1 VPAVP
6 SRLDALTPLLLP
18 RLRESVGRHELDG
31 EVPDLSPEGI
41 RAALDGLGGPALD
54 DPHDEAHLAAFER
67 AVRVQYGELE
77 QHRRNARPL
86 LAAMDLSGYARPY
99 APRETRDEARRRHL
113 ARWPE
118 LIDGAL
124 ASLDQVPATMAQG
137 LLGSVRGAA
146 HGVDEDEPGGAE
158 ALRAHARLVG
168 HLEHAATAGDPDPSL
183 GAAGLAALLGAG
195 EALDVDLAR
204 MEEQA
209 DAERAR
215 LRGMLLDATSANDP
229 DAGPERTVASLL
241 DDHPDAD
248 GVLDLARQLTD
259 EALAFTRDR
268 GLVDER
274 FLTGDCRV
282 APSPPS
288 RRWATAMM
296 SWSAP
301 YEPDGPSWYYISPP
315 DPSWPDERQRQWLS
329 AFSRTTLPSTTVHE
343 VAPGHFVHGRALRAA
358 SSDVRRSLHSSSFI
372 EGWAHY
378 AEELCIE
385 EGFRAGDPRFVAGV
399 ALKALLRVTRMAVA
413 IGLHSRTMDV
423 EEAVHRFREDALVRD
438 AVAEAETARATFDP
452 TYGRYTWGKL
462 EILALRDEARRRWG
476 ATFTLR
482 RFHDAMLSLGAPP
495 LGLLPAALE
504 VEAG

>member
-1 VPAVP
+1 MSVVIP

-18 RLRESVGRHELDG
+18 RLRESAGRHELDG
-31 EVPDLSPEGI
+31 DVPDLSPEGVREAI
-41 RAALDGLGGPALD
+41 DGLGGPPLD
-54 DPHDEAHLAAFER
+54 DPHDDAHLRAFED
-67 AVRVQYGELE
+67 ALRVQYGELE
-77 QHRRNARPL
+77 LHRRNARPL
-86 LAAMDLSGYARPY
+86 LAAMDLSGYARSY
-99 APRETRDEARRRHL
+99 APRETRDEARRTHL
-113 ARWPE
+113 AGWPD

-124 ASLDQVPATMAQG
+124 RSLDAVPAPLARG

-146 HGVDEDEPGGAE
+146 TVVDPEEPHGEE

-168 HLEHAATAGDPDPSL
+168 HLERAAREGDPDPSL
-183 GAAGLAALLGAG
+183 GGDGLAALLGTG
-195 EALDVDLAR
+195 EAMDVDLGA
-204 MEEQA
+204 MEVEADTERTRLRQLLA
-209 DAERAR
+209 DACHDLAPGEDVEVVVSG
-215 LRGMLLDATSANDP
+215 LI
-229 DAGPERTVASLL
+229 

-248 GVLDLARQLTD
+248 GVLDTATQLTE
-259 EALAFTRDR
+259 EALAFTRDE

-274 FLTGDCRV
+274 FVAGDCRV

-301 YEPDGPSWYYISPP
+301 YEDDGPSWYFITPP
-315 DPSWPDERQRQWLS
+315 DPSWPADRQRQWLS
-329 AFSRTTLPSTTVHE
+329 AFSFTTLPSTTVHE

-358 SSDVRRSLHSSSFI
+358 TSDVRRSLHSSSFI

-385 EGFRAGDPRFVAGV
+385 AGFRAGDPRFRAGV

-413 IGLHSRTMDV
+413 IGIHRGTMTVD
-423 EEAVHRFREDALVRD
+423 EAVTRFRDDALVRD

-462 EILALRDEARRRWG
+462 EILRLRDQARRRWG
-476 ATFTLR
+476 AGFTLR
-482 RFHDAMLSLGAPP
+482 RFHDAMLALGSPP
-495 LGLLPAALE
+495 LGLLPAAL
-504 VEAG
+504 GR